1 MHEISLCESIRDL
14 LEDQAREQGFARV
27 NRVWLE
33 VGPLSCV
40 EPEALRF
47 GFDAVMRGSVAEGAA
62 LDIVTPK
69 ARARCPACNRVCDVE
84 RRYEV
89 CPDCGMPGLE
99 VLQGDELRIRKLEV
113 V

>member
-14 LEDQAREQGFARV
+14 IEDRARIDGFARV
-27 NRVWLE
+27 NRVWVE

-47 GFDAVMRGSVAEGAA
+47 GFDAVMRGSVAEGAT
-62 LDIVTPK
+62 LDIDIPP
-69 ARARCPACNRVCDVE
+69 AEGRCPLCGEVATMQDRLAAC
-84 RRYEV
+84 
-89 CPDCGMPGLE
+89 PSCGTSGLE
-99 VLQGDELRIRKLEV
+99 VVRGDELKIRKLEV

>member
-14 LEDQAREQGFARV
+14 LEDQAREGGFVRV
-27 NRVWLE
+27 NKVWLE
-33 VGPLSCV
+33 VGALSCV

-62 LDIVTPK
+62 LDIATP
-69 ARARCPACNRVCDVE
+69 AAEARCPACGRTTQVE
-84 RRYEV
+84 QRYEI
-89 CPDCGMPGLE
+89 CPFCGAPWLE
-99 VLQGDELRIRKLEV
+99 ITRGAELKIKRLEV

>member
-1 MHEISLCESIRDL
+1 MHEISLCESIREVI
-14 LEDQAREQGFARV
+14 EDEAKTSGFTRV

-47 GFDAVMRGSVAEGAA
+47 GFDAVMSGSVAEGAS
-62 LDIVTPK
+62 LDIATPQAK
-69 ARARCPACNRVCDVE
+69 ARCPACNHECTVE
-84 RRYEV
+84 RRYET
-89 CPDCGMPGLE
+89 CPCCGLPGLE
-99 VLQGDELRIRKLEV
+99 LIRGDELRIKKLEV